1 MSRKTIIIAI
11 IIIAAALILVIALL
25 GYSNATSF
33 ESRLEKEMEYQEI
46 LLRYDECALVRID
59 DDSVAFVENPGALR
73 SSNGK
78 PYNLLLYIEFDL
90 NTHKTVADWAISRD
104 TGELRNDYAEQARQE
119 HYAYSDFYG
128 RKGIGP
134 PPYNI
139 YMGLSST
146 EPSYENIG
154 PGTSELRCVE
164 LDGMYYFMFLED
176 RSVYY

>member
-1 MSRKTIIIAI
+1 MSKKTVIIAI

-25 GYSNATSF
+25 GYANATSF
-33 ESRLEKEMEYQEI
+33 ENRLEKEIEYEEI
-46 LLRYDECALVRID
+46 LLRYDEFALVRID
-59 DDSVAFVENPGALR
+59 CDSVAFVENPGALR
-73 SSNGK
+73 SSHNK
-78 PYNLLLYIEFDL
+78 PHNFSLYIEFDL

-104 TGELRNDYAEQARQE
+104 TGELRNDFAERARQE

-134 PPYNI
+134 PPYNF
-139 YMGLSST
+139 YLGLSST

-154 PGTSELRCVE
+154 PGTSELHCVE
-164 LDGMYYFMFLED
+164 LDGIYYFMFLED